1 MAICSANIPEESMK
15 EKSSKEEVESKKY
28 YDERKSNMM
37 YKRKVRLNQSK
48 EEKELRKIEHVIQMR
63 NNRATKIEE
72 NIEIEKR
79 LAREDMRLMRKF
91 GKFQLIVQKCQN
103 TQLMYQEKKER
114 MMKMKCGGI
123 IVKKM
128 KSKRNC
134 LKL

>member
-1 MAICSANIPEESMK
+1 MK
-15 EKSSKEEVESKKY
+15 EKSSKEKVESKK

-79 LAREDMRLMRKF
+79 LAREDMKLMRKF
-91 GKFQLIVQKCQN
+91 GKVPTHCS
-103 TQLMYQEKKER
+103 E
-114 MMKMKCGGI
+114 
-123 IVKKM
+123 V
-128 KSKRNC
+128 
-134 LKL
+134 